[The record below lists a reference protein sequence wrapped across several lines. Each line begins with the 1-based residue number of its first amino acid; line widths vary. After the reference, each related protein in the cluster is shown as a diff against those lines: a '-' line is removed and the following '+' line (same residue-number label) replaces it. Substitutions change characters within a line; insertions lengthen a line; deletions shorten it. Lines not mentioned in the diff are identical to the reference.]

1 MRYLLLLAVF
11 FCFMGTA
18 ICYGESAAAAATNE
32 KAKVFVD
39 RDGDGFDDSVPDLNG
54 DGIPDP
60 AEPRSS
66 NGFGQQDEQGLFAAV
81 QTLVAALP
89 EFLHNS
95 GSFNH
100 LRTRLSPLTL
110 NRGSFGSGNDFGPG
124 GDIGCGAV
132 VGGACAGGV
141 CGPK

>member
-1 MRYLLLLAVF
+1 MRYLLLLAVL
-11 FCFMGTA
+11 
-18 ICYGESAAAAATNE
+18 ICCIGLEISHAESGAPALEAE

-39 RDGDGFDDSVPDLNG
+39 RDGDGFDDNVPDLNG

-60 AEPRSS
+60 TESRASESS
-66 NGFGQQDEQGLFAAV
+66 SQQAEQGLFAAV
-81 QTLVAALP
+81 QTLVAAIP

-110 NRGSFGSGNDFGPG
+110 NRGSFGSGGDFGPG